1 MSFNMNEALTTHVIW
16 TQLTKSVNII
26 HKIEDT
32 WTKLEEKS
40 QILNLSKE
48 MFWFLQGAMA
58 E

>member
-1 MSFNMNEALTTHVIW
+1 MSFNMNGALTTHVIW

-48 MFWFLQGAMA
+48 MFRFLQGAMA